1 MGRRGQLM
9 SLRTRLAAL
18 WNWKSWSQKQQAESL
33 STSRLQQ
40 QQLRQYLARTQARLP
55 DKYGNHVAG
64 HALANHALQTYDNV
78 QHTKLNEAMD
88 LMAARATFGPEID
101 KLLQDAG
108 ETTVTG
114 GGVKNE
120 VHLDR
125 TIPKSNPWPWLAL
138 ITGMILAWVVW
149 YQMSHP
155 PTATAPT
162 LTPGASKIGISV
174 TPGS

>member
-1 MGRRGQLM
+1 M

-64 HALANHALQTYDNV
+64 HALANHALQSYDNV

-88 LMAARATFGPEID
+88 LMAARATFGP
-101 KLLQDAG
+101 
-108 ETTVTG
+108 
-114 GGVKNE
+114 VKNE